1 MFQFFVITLLKRIK
15 YKNRLTFAHYSITF
29 WDFKSLQ
36 GVPKTWKVLK
46 SKNKFFKKTLKYRN
60 TVYYDFKSQFLV
72 IFSSIYRHRL
82 VLEIPFSDHI
92 FPNVSK
98 HCTENLQFSSTGKYY
113 ALYHSPTPAPPPFK
127 NKTSSF
133 LIGFCAFMVF
143 QYGYIYF
150 LMKKFKEQI
159 SDKTF
164 FNIFFNESNR
174 TTHQFITRNLSIE
187 RKSIWTI
194 HVINECTY
202 IVSP

>member
-15 YKNRLTFAHYSITF
+15 YKNRLTFAYYSITF

-60 TVYYDFKSQFLV
+60 TVYYDFKSQFFV
-72 IFSSIYRHRL
+72 IFSSIYWHRL

-92 FPNVSK
+92 FPKVSK
-98 HCTENLQFSSTGKYY
+98 HCTENLHITSTGKYY
-113 ALYHSPTPAPPPFK
+113 ALYHSPPPPPPPRFK
-127 NKTSSF
+127 SKTSSF
-133 LIGFCAFMVF
+133 FIGFCAFMVF

-164 FNIFFNESNR
+164 
-174 TTHQFITRNLSIE
+174 SISFLM
-187 RKSIWTI
+187 KAIAA
-194 HVINECTY
+194 VINL
-202 IVSP
+202 

>member
-15 YKNRLTFAHYSITF
+15 YKNRLTFAYYSITF

-164 FNIFFNESNR
+164 
-174 TTHQFITRNLSIE
+174 SISFLM
-187 RKSIWTI
+187 KAIAA
-194 HVINECTY
+194 VINLYPGICPSKGNLFGQSTLLMNATY